1 MREDI
6 PLNYDGVRIRNEVSF
21 QIIGETVEDK
31 EYMEKFIPKDAW
43 WWIPYVNYTVT
54 NEVNN
59 RSFVTVDQEETFLKS
74 GTDCGWGFPAN
85 SCTSSFFW
93 NASKIIM

>member
-1 MREDI
+1 MENFNPKMRGGGFRD
-6 PLNYDGVRIRNEVSF
+6 
-21 QIIGETVEDK
+21 
-31 EYMEKFIPKDAW
+31 
-43 WWIPYVNYTVT
+43 VNYTVT

-85 SCTSSFFW
+85 SCTSSFFLECIED
-93 NASKIIM
+93 NYVTVDFSNFYIESKKIRSCTM

>member
-31 EYMEKFIPKDAW
+31 EYMENLSPKM
-43 WWIPYVNYTVT
+43 
-54 NEVNN
+54 
-59 RSFVTVDQEETFLKS
+59 R
-74 GTDCGWGFPAN
+74 GGGFR
-85 SCTSSFFW
+85 
-93 NASKIIM
+93 M